1 MDTETHLREAEKAT
15 RDAQKKAL
23 GQRMRE
29 AREQAGMTNGARFAR
44 SIGVDPTTLYR
55 YEGGHVLPS
64 AFVLGR
70 VAEAT
75 GADLGWIIAGDE
87 SLLGGEAA

>member
-64 AFVLGR
+64 AFVLGPQ
-70 VAEAT
+70 
-75 GADLGWIIAGDE
+75 ADAPP
-87 SLLGGEAA
+87 